1 MHKIHNFNKLTE
13 TEYAFATDSLNLLY
27 YDLPKHFSDEY
38 HSYDSPRLCTII
50 DGSKKVS
57 VNQSERFVYSKNQF
71 ILLPPHANVHMTMP
85 EPTQALVYEFS
96 DRLIYD
102 VSGKVSDN
110 LGIELSHDITYA
122 TFFLNSLSKRLGI
135 LQKRVQEIVSENDSN
150 MRFLIDLTS
159 QELVYEL
166 MKIQGCNSIIHHH
179 QQHPI
184 NKAIRLMNA
193 AQGNYMSISD
203 IAEEVD
209 MSLSNFSQK
218 FKLITNLCPKD
229 YLTKLKLKK
238 SAQCLR
244 TMSVT
249 DTALELGYDNISYF
263 IRLFKQ
269 EYGITPK
276 QYQQKEIR

>member
-110 LGIELSHDITYA
+110 LGIVLSHDITYA